1 MPLMQARCMRFDV
14 LLSFLR
20 LQFALNDGMT
30 AGASQ
35 VAVSVGDNTTKS
47 LQVEDNGM
55 GIQVECQLLTAQ
67 AAGAN
72 SQRCAQLM
80 CIVVTLSAGLR
91 PAATMRTA
99 CHVQVALL

>member
-55 GIQVECQLLTAQ
+55 GIQVWSANYSPPKLLVQTA
-67 AAGAN
+67 
-72 SQRCAQLM
+72 S
-80 CIVVTLSAGLR
+80 VVLS
-91 PAATMRTA
+91 
-99 CHVQVALL
+99 